1 MKVKVCDSKRDN
13 IYTRDNLAP

>member
-13 IYTRDNLAP
+13 IYTKDNLA